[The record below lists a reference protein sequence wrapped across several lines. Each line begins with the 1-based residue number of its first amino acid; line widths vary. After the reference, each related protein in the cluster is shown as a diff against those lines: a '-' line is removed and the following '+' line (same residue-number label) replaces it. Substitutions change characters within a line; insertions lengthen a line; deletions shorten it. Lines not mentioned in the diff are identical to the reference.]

1 LAHKLATIINIHYS
15 DVNVMRLEMLN
26 PFSASVNIYI
36 YMYMHNIHRA
46 CVRMRIIALTSIT
59 FR

>member
-1 LAHKLATIINIHYS
+1 
-15 DVNVMRLEMLN
+15 
-26 PFSASVNIYI
+26 
-36 YMYMHNIHRA
+36 MHNIHRA

>member
-26 PFSASVNIYI
+26 PFSASVNIY
-36 YMYMHNIHRA
+36 MYMHNIHRA
-46 CVRMRIIALTSIT
+46 CVRMRIIALTSIA